1 MNDMPT
7 DMTATQ
13 VGLNIRAEMGRRR
26 ISMVELHRRTGIARS
41 TLAHQIDVSR
51 VTVDTLVA
59 IAKAL
64 DVDVNVLLPADDTEA
79 SA

>member
-1 MNDMPT
+1 MPA
-7 DMTATQ
+7 DSTASA
-13 VGLNIRAEMGRRR
+13 VGQNIRAEMGRRR
-26 ISMVELHRRTGIARS
+26 VSMVELGRRTGIPRT

-51 VTVDTLVA
+51 ITVDNLVA

-64 DVDVNVLLPADDTEA
+64 DVDAADFLPDTAKA